1 MKRLFPLLVSG
12 FALAASA
19 LAQVDFDK
27 RAADVGLLQAKQIQ
41 AEVGVTAAQRAKM
54 NAAADR
60 HRKNL
65 EEYEKQL
72 KALGTTTPDKR
83 KLLGFFETLKNE
95 VFAALTPAQIRRLR
109 ELTLQR
115 LGLIALID
123 EQVSKRVGLSPAQIT
138 KLKAAFQTGRT
149 KFVTLQ
155 QSTARPI
162 LAPYEGRK
170 PKSQAEATA
179 LRAEIE
185 GKLKVASDRVK
196 PQLVAIGK
204 QTDSAMLSVLTPA
217 QKAAWTAHKGRPF
230 TAK

>member
-1 MKRLFPLLVSG
+1 MKRLFPLLVTG
-12 FALAASA
+12 FVLTASA
-19 LAQVDFDK
+19 SAQVDFDK

-60 HRKNL
+60 HRKRL
-65 EEYEKQL
+65 EDYEKEL
-72 KALGTTTPDKR
+72 KALGTVTPDKR
-83 KLLGFFETLKNE
+83 RLLGFFETLKSD

-115 LGLIALID
+115 LGLVALTD
-123 EQVSKRVGLSPAQIT
+123 DQVAKKVGLSAAQVT
-138 KLKAAFQTGRT
+138 KLKAAFQSGRT

-155 QSTARPI
+155 QSTAKPI

-170 PKSQAEATA
+170 PKTQAEATA
-179 LRAEIE
+179 LRTEIE
-185 GKLKVASDRVK
+185 GKLKAASDRVK

-204 QTDSAMLSVLTPA
+204 QTDAAMMAVLTPA
-217 QKAAWTAHKGRPF
+217 QKAAWAALKGRPF
-230 TAK
+230 KAK